1 MVSALW
7 AWGYNDETA
16 LGINEYYTEI
26 RSSPVQ
32 VVGNL
37 QNWAKVSAGSINEGC
52 AAIKTD
58 GTLWVWGSNADGQLG
73 INFAGYQIIR
83 KSSPVQTITYATNW
97 SSVSGGSR
105 FFAATKTDGTLWT
118 WGSNYY
124 GKLGDNSTEHRSSPV
139 QTIAYG
145 NDWSVISCGPFHM
158 GAIKTDGTLWLWGRN
173 GGVLG
178 DNSSTNRSSP
188 VQTITGGTNWSK
200 VSCGEEH
207 TAAIKKDGTLWL
219 WGSNNSGQLGNNT
232 TVGTSSPIQT
242 LAYGNNWSQVS
253 CGPYYTAAVKS
264 DGTLWLWGYN
274 SYGELGDSTNTN
286 KSSPVQTAAYG
297 NNWSYVSLGSN
308 SAIATKSDGTLWV
321 WGNNPFGGLGD
332 NTTIPK
338 SSPVQ
343 TLGTNKYWVVNED
356 QISASVYRSFA
367 ISSGPP
373 LFIATTP
380 AVIYNGSKFV
390 VQPVIQILDVNNQIY
405 TPATDAITVTVTSG
419 SASLSGTTTV
429 NAISGIATFT
439 DLILT
444 GSGPVTLEF
453 SATGFVSS
461 SVSVYVETAGA
472 IIPKRSE
479 TSSSVPTS
487 GQLRLGE
494 FAINIPDRKGFVKKA
509 DGSIETVF
517 HSLASGSI
525 TASGLVAAGGSNNQV
540 QYNLSGT
547 IAGASSLS
555 YNLSGTYVTVDG
567 TNGVSVPL
575 AIKKGVVQSANV
587 LEVQSSTGTK
597 MHYMNASGTI
607 YGAAIDGGSY

>member
-7 AWGYNDETA
+7 AWGSNSDAA
-16 LGINEYYTEI
+16 LGINESNDK
-26 RSSPVQ
+26 SSPVQ

-37 QNWAKVSAGSINEGC
+37 QNWAKISTGLMVGSS
-52 AAIKTD
+52 AAIKSD
-58 GTLWVWGSNADGQLG
+58 GTLWLWGQNGLGELGNNASGFIG
-73 INFAGYQIIR
+73 TT
-83 KSSPVQTITYATNW
+83 KSSPIQTITYGNNW
-97 SSVSGGSR
+97 NNVSFAFR
-105 FFAATKTDGTLWT
+105 ACAATKTDGTLWT
-118 WGSNYY
+118 WGSNYD
-124 GKLGDNSTEHRSSPV
+124 GKLGDNSTVHRSSPV
-139 QTIAYG
+139 QTVAY
-145 NDWSVISCGPFHM
+145 
-158 GAIKTDGTLWLWGRN
+158 
-173 GGVLG
+173 
-178 DNSSTNRSSP
+178 
-188 VQTITGGTNWSK
+188 GTNWSI
-200 VSCGEEH
+200 VACGRSH
-207 TAAIKKDGTLWL
+207 MAAIKKDGTLWL
-219 WGSNNSGQLGNNT
+219 WGRNYGALGDNSSLHR
-232 TVGTSSPIQT
+232 SSPVQT
-242 LAYGNNWSQVS
+242 VSGGTTWSKVS
-253 CGPYYTAAVKS
+253 CGESHTAAIKN
-264 DGTLWLWGYN
+264 DGTLWLWGANPYGQLGNNSVANTSSPVQTVVYGSDWVQVCCGAYQTASIKTDGTLWCWGGN

-297 NNWSYVSLGSN
+297 NNWSYVSLGFN
-308 SAIATKSDGTLWV
+308 SAIATKSDGTLWT
-321 WGNNPFGGLGD
+321 WGQNNYGQLGD
-332 NTTIPK
+332 NTTISK

-343 TLGTNKYWVVNED
+343 TISIDKYWVIGENS
-356 QISASVYRSFA
+356 IGTGANRSFA

-405 TPATDAITVTVTSG
+405 TPATDAITVTVASG

-487 GQLRLGE
+487 GQMRLGE